1 MHATVNPPDL
11 MIETQIG
18 TYGPGSVIPGTRSL
32 DLGLTIDPAF
42 VFIDQDGM
50 KRVVDYDPLIGDIDR
65 LAPAKH
71 SHTQE
76 RPMTRMVQAAANY
89 PEISEISVRLCKTSL
104 FEYSGE
110 PGLTLVVDADDLA
123 NPRQQKA
130 AA

>member
-1 MHATVNPPDL
+1 MRAVVNPPDL

-18 TYGPGSVIPGTRSL
+18 TYGPGSVILGTHSL
-32 DLGLTIDPAF
+32 DLGLTIDPAL
-42 VFIDQDGM
+42 VFIDQDRM
-50 KRVVDYDPLIGDIDR
+50 ERVLDYDPLMRNSDR

-76 RPMTRMVQAAANY
+76 RLMTRIVQAAADY
-89 PEISEISVRLCKTSL
+89 PEISEISVRLCKTNAL
-104 FEYSGE
+104 ADSGE
-110 PGLTLVVDADDLA
+110 AGLTLVVDADDHA